1 MKRSILI
8 LAAAALSLAGCSGS
22 DEPTLDEQAEN
33 REEQMSASPD
43 SPAPPL
49 SEEEQEADLG
59 DLMTDEEQIDL
70 IFTTE
75 MNEAFWVDSTEAER
89 QDACSD
95 PAEIPEAAE
104 LLADQ
109 WIEEAAKNDLNVG
122 RPFMVKLVSDWFT
135 EQCAQVDTP

>member
-1 MKRSILI
+1 
-8 LAAAALSLAGCSGS
+8 
-22 DEPTLDEQAEN
+22 
-33 REEQMSASPD
+33 MSESPD
-43 SPAPPL
+43 APAPSL
-49 SEEEQEADLG
+49 SSEEAEQDLG

-70 IFTTE
+70 IFNAE
-75 MNEAFWVDSTEAER
+75 MNEAFWTDSTEAER

-122 RPFMVKLVSDWFT
+122 RPFMVKLVSDWFV
-135 EQCAQVDTP
+135 EQCALVNES